1 MVFQTTQSL
10 PASGQPAAI
19 IAGLSNSYR
28 QTKPTLPASGQQAA
42 SIAGISIILLQRISS
57 AFASL
62 AYREFRLLWYGQL
75 AQAGT
80 LWAEQVTRS
89 WLAFELTGSAFQLG
103 SLQVVR
109 GVSSLVLG
117 MWGGVLAD
125 RFSKKALLM
134 ATQTWTLTIYALL
147 AVVTLSN
154 NLELWHLYVSA
165 VGLSLGGAINQ
176 PVRTAIIPSLV
187 PESHILNALS
197 LNSIAINASRLGTP
211 IAVTALIALTGN
223 GGWGYAICAILYVL
237 ILWFTLLLKHLEVS
251 PEAAARSMV
260 RSMWEGLAFVAH
272 SRVILAH
279 MLIAMGPLAFG
290 LSFQWILVVYATET
304 LGLGVTAFGALFT
317 AGGLGALFGGILIAS
332 SGTGAKQGSAMLA
345 SGSIYGL
352 MLVGMG
358 LVGFLSA
365 DLPLF
370 WFAAPFIMVIGASQ
384 SIFRATNNSRL
395 LANSPAEMRGRVMGL
410 TVPTQA
416 INAAAALM
424 AGGLAEAVS
433 PAFAMGALGVA
444 CLSIVLLVSAW
455 EPRIRGG

>member
-1 MVFQTTQSL
+1 MKAHGHSRLFKDLVLADKTPSTAQRV
-10 PASGQPAAI
+10 G
-19 IAGLSNSYR
+19 R
-28 QTKPTLPASGQQAA
+28 
-42 SIAGISIILLQRISS
+42 RISS

-62 AYREFRLLWYGQL
+62 SYREFRLLWYGQL

-89 WLAFELTGSAFQLG
+89 WLAFELTGSALQLG

-109 GVSSLVLG
+109 GVSSLLLG

-134 ATQTWTLTIYALL
+134 ATQTWTLAIYTLL
-147 AVVTLSN
+147 TAVTLSN

-176 PVRTAIIPSLV
+176 PVRTSIVPSLV

-211 IAVTALIALTGN
+211 IAVAALIALTGN
-223 GGWGYAICAILYVL
+223 GGWGYAICALLYVL
-237 ILWFTLLLKHLEVS
+237 MLWFTLLLREIEVD
-251 PEAAARSMV
+251 PGAAARSML
-260 RSMWEGLAFVAH
+260 RSMWEGLSFVG
-272 SRVILAH
+272 RNRLVLAH

-304 LGLGVTAFGALFT
+304 LGLGVTSFGALFT
-317 AGGLGALFGGILIAS
+317 AGGIGALIGGVMIAS
-332 SGTGAKQGSAMLA
+332 SGTSARQGTVMLA
-345 SGSIYGL
+345 SGIVYGL
-352 MLVGMG
+352 MLIGMG
-358 LVGFLSA
+358 LVGFLSTA
-365 DLPLF
+365 WPLF

-395 LANSPAEMRGRVMGL
+395 LAHSPADMRGRVMGL

-416 INAAAALM
+416 VNALAALF
-424 AGGLAEAVS
+424 AGALAELIS
-433 PAFAMGALGVA
+433 PAFAMSALGAA
-444 CLSIVLLVSAW
+444 CLSIVLFVSVW
-455 EPRIRGG
+455 QPRIRDA